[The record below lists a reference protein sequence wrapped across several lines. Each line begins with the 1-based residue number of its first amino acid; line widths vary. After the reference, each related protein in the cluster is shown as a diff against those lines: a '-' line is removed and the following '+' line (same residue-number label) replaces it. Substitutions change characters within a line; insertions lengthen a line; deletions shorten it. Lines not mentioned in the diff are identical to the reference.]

1 MKIAIYQPRASYYVG
16 GGEVVPLQH
25 AKFLSLAGHQVTLVT
40 VRAKYIKSSGY
51 FLKFLKEN
59 PQVKVAYIDLPEEF
73 EWIYGELPGQR
84 WIRWDYESLHVGRL
98 AYCYFLRQHFDLIAV
113 HNYLD
118 SIAVPFGQ
126 KSVLHLHGYPLQSN
140 YMHDLCATIP
150 SAFISVSELI
160 KQKWLD
166 MAPIRTISVAVN
178 GIDADH
184 FIPMKTDIEYD
195 ALYVGRL
202 IETKG
207 INYLIEALAKLRNKA
222 IRVAIAGSGPE
233 EGNLRKLAKEK
244 KLTQNVHFLGYVK
257 DEDLPSLYNSALMV
271 VLPSYDREGILTT
284 MLEAGACGRPVITTT
299 ACSMSEY
306 LKNGGNGLLV
316 APRNAIALAE
326 AMNRLLADSVLA
338 DSLGRNA
345 RIAAAG
351 KWSWQIRI
359 KQVEKIYEKT
369 FSKN

>member
-40 VRAKYIKSSGY
+40 VRAKYIKCSGF

-59 PQVKVAYIDLPEEF
+59 PQVKVIYLDLPDEF
-73 EWIYGELPGQR
+73 KWIYHELPGQR

-98 AYCYFLRQHFDLIAV
+98 AYCYFLRQHFDIIAV

-118 SIAVPFGQ
+118 SIAVPFCQ
-126 KSVLHLHGYPLQSN
+126 KSVLHLHGYPSQCN

-150 SAFISVSELI
+150 SVFISVSGLI
-160 KQKWLD
+160 RQKWLD
-166 MAPIRTISVAVN
+166 MAPIKKISVAAN
-178 GIDADH
+178 GIDADY
-184 FIPMKTDIEYD
+184 FIPIKTDIKYD

-202 IETKG
+202 IKTKG
-207 INYLIEALAKLRNKA
+207 ISYLIEASARLRNKA
-222 IRVAIAGSGPE
+222 IRVAIAGRGPE
-233 EGNLRKLAKEK
+233 EANLRKLVKEN
-244 KLTQNVHFLGYVK
+244 KLTDNVFFLGYVE
-257 DEDLPSLYNSALMV
+257 DDDLPFLYNSASIV

-316 APRNAIALAE
+316 APRNSIALAE
-326 AMNRLLADSVLA
+326 AMNRLLTDSVLA
-338 DSLGRNA
+338 DSLGKNA
-345 RIAAAG
+345 RISAAG
-351 KWSWQIRI
+351 KWSWQTRI

-369 FSKN
+369 IIKN